1 MVVKKKKHLTQES
14 VGTPDSGAAGKM
26 NAVTTIVEKQLWK
39 KQLWKKQLW
48 KNICGKMNAVTTIV
62 EMNGLVRRGRWQEP
76 RV

>member
-39 KQLWKKQLW
+39 KQLWK
-48 KNICGKMNAVTTIV
+48 NNCGKMNAVTTIV